1 MTSLKINVCYW
12 DALLISRPKS
22 VFLLICVYSRHA
34 MCSFLKGPFI
44 ILGMPKAMVTKLYW
58 HPGSHNC
65 GDCLLHHPMRV
76 AVPTITCEMPITPSP
91 KVDKCQDCLHI
102 ARLPWGRLSAEEN
115 CSKCLS
121 IISVLGWDKVIS
133 LLLWLTF
140 VLFSGRQTSY
150 LFFFN
155 AFNLGQQASLFAE
168 A

>member
-1 MTSLKINVCYW
+1 MWDHFAVTSLKINVCYW

-34 MCSFLKGPFI
+34 MWSFLKGPFI

-58 HPGSHNC
+58 HPGSHNR

-76 AVPTITCEMPITPSP
+76 AVPTITCEMPMTPSP
-91 KVDKCQDCLHI
+91 KVDKCQGCLGEGSQL
-102 ARLPWGRLSAEEN
+102 RKTVLSAYQSYPSLGET
-115 CSKCLS
+115 KWFLS
-121 IISVLGWDKVIS
+121 CFDWH
-133 LLLWLTF
+133 
-140 VLFSGRQTSY
+140 LFYSQGDITP
-150 LFFFN
+150 FFFY